1 MEHTKTYKPEIST
14 CPLCGSQLKYRY
26 TVSNKVIQFSNGNFV
41 RVKNLGYSC
50 KNPDCIDDTVIYCSQ
65 TASKLCIKGYTYSAK
80 VLADIVVLKRK
91 HKSREEICDYLA
103 MQGIEMSDRNV
114 DIINEKYEQMLK
126 VNYLDNIKLEYDYM
140 KKHYG
145 QIRISIDSIRVEDA
159 RVLSVRDSFNNHQIG
174 LHILEATQVD
184 ELKEILH
191 HYVDDNALKAITTV
205 RSFTDFFKI
214 LSEVVNKKV
223 EYYYFEKF

>member
-1 MEHTKTYKPEIST
+1 
-14 CPLCGSQLKYRY
+14 
-26 TVSNKVIQFSNGNFV
+26 
-41 RVKNLGYSC
+41 
-50 KNPDCIDDTVIYCSQ
+50 
-65 TASKLCIKGYTYSAK
+65 
-80 VLADIVVLKRK
+80 
-91 HKSREEICDYLA
+91 
-103 MQGIEMSDRNV
+103 MSDRNV

-145 QIRISIDSIRVEDA
+145 QIRISIDSIRVEDC

-174 LHILEATQVD
+174 LHILDASKID

-191 HYVDDNALKAITTV
+191 HYVDDPALKAITTV
-205 RSFTDFFKI
+205 RSFTEFFKI
-214 LSEVVNKKV
+214 LSEVMNKKV

>member
-1 MEHTKTYKPEIST
+1 MEY
-14 CPLCGSQLKYRY
+14 
-26 TVSNKVIQFSNGNFV
+26 V
-41 RVKNLGYSC
+41 
-50 KNPDCIDDTVIYCSQ
+50 
-65 TASKLCIKGYTYSAK
+65 ASKK
-80 VLADIVVLKRK
+80 
-91 HKSREEICDYLA
+91 
-103 MQGIEMSDRNV
+103 MV
-114 DIINEKYEQMLK
+114 D
-126 VNYLDNIKLEYDYM
+126 KLPDYM

-205 RSFTDFFKI
+205 RSFTEFFKI
-214 LSEVVNKKV
+214 LSEDVNKKV